1 MQNSTE
7 LFSLLLRA
15 SIELRLQEVNTYNQL
30 MAKYPNSR
38 GKYQNRNRGPK
49 GLRRN
54 DRIRAAEVRVIG
66 PEGTNLGVMPPR
78 KALELAQKV
87 GLDLIEVSPS
97 ARPPVC
103 RILDFGKFLY
113 EESKKQKDTKQAS
126 TKLKEIKFRVSID
139 QHDFETKLRRAE
151 GFLDHGNKVKLTLQF
166 RGRENEHRE
175 LGYERVKLASQELQG
190 VASADS
196 DPRLVGRQ
204 VTQIL
209 SPLPEAKRVL
219 KFNAPDHQLDDHEDH
234 DDHDDHEEHDDYQEE
249 DFDHQE
255 EEVKS

>member
-1 MQNSTE
+1 MP
-7 LFSLLLRA
+7 
-15 SIELRLQEVNTYNQL
+15 
-30 MAKYPNSR
+30 KYPNSR

-66 PEGTNLGVMPPR
+66 PEGTNIGLMPPR
-78 KALELAQKV
+78 KALELAKKV

-113 EESKKQKDTKQAS
+113 EESKKAKDTKQAS
-126 TKLKEIKFRVSID
+126 TKLKEIKFRVGIGE
-139 QHDFETKLRRAE
+139 HDFVTKLRRAE
-151 GFLDHGNKVKLTLQF
+151 SFLDHGNKVKLTLQF

-175 LGYERVKLASQELQG
+175 LGFERVKLAAKELQG

-219 KFNAPDHQLDDHEDH
+219 KFNAPDHELDESEDH
-234 DDHDDHEEHDDYQEE
+234 DEEEDEHEEEE
-249 DFDHQE
+249 HEKETQ
-255 EEVKS
+255 S